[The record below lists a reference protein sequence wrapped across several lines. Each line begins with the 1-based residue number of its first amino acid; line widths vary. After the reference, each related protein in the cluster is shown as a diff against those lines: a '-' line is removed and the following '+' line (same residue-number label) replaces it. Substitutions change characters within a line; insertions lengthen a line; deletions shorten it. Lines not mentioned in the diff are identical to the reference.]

1 MVSLFNSKSRAP
13 TAKAD
18 PMTLAYDLYWSFR
31 SPYSYLITGRLL
43 KLEQDYDVVGNIR
56 PVYPLAVRTPEFF
69 EAQDPL
75 WFRYF
80 AFDINREAGFLGLPF
95 RWPSPDPVQMDFAT
109 RTYPKEQPHIHRL
122 TRLGVAA
129 AERGRGLPMLA
140 EVSHLIWSGTVDN
153 WHEGDHIARATEAAG
168 LDPTEIARA
177 VDQEAERLHEII
189 EANQIAQRE
198 AGHYGVPMLSF
209 NKEPFFGQ
217 DRYDQFRWRLEQ
229 QGLKPR

>member
-1 MVSLFNSKSRAP
+1 MIMP
-13 TAKAD
+13 
-18 PMTLAYDLYWSFR
+18 
-31 SPYSYLITGRLL
+31 RLL
-43 KLEQDYDVVGNIR
+43 ELEEKYDVKGTIR

-69 EAQDPL
+69 ETRDPL
-75 WFRYF
+75 WFSYF
-80 AFDINREAGFLGLPF
+80 QVDVHREAAFLGLPF
-95 RWPSPDPVQMDFAT
+95 RWPRPDPVLMDFAT
-109 RTYPKEQPHIHRL
+109 GKYPKEQPHIHRL
-122 TRLGVAA
+122 TRMGVAA
-129 AERGRGLPMLA
+129 EERGRGLAFLTHI
-140 EVSHLIWSGTVDN
+140 SHLIWSGTVDN

-209 NKEPFFGQ
+209 NNEPFFGQ